1 MNTQASPA
9 GPKRRLPWTG
19 IALVI
24 SLGVNLLL
32 IGMAAGHWT
41 HRHDGHWG
49 SRFAGKHGAEG
60 RAHGMMRAFPEEL
73 RGELEGIMR
82 ERRAQAEPVLE
93 QLRAARREAR
103 EALRAEPFDAA
114 RLAAA
119 YAEMRRH
126 GDTLEEAFHQAM
138 IDAAGRLS
146 PEARR
151 KLSEMRWGPG
161 SRGGMGGP
169 GR

>member
-1 MNTQASPA
+1 MNTQAPTA
-9 GPKRRLPWTG
+9 GTKRRLPWIG
-19 IALVI
+19 IALVV
-24 SLGVNLLL
+24 SLAVNLLV

-41 HRHDGHWG
+41 HRHDGAWG
-49 SRFAGKHGAEG
+49 GRFAGKSGTEG

-73 RGELEGIMR
+73 RGEMEGIMR
-82 ERRAQAEPVLE
+82 ERRTQAEPVLE

-103 EALRAEPFDAA
+103 EALRAEPFDRA

-126 GDTLEEAFHQAM
+126 GDVLEQSFHEAM
-138 IDAAGRLS
+138 IDAASRLS
-146 PEARR
+146 PEARQ
-151 KLSEMRWGPG
+151 KLAEMRWGPG
-161 SRGGMGGP
+161 GRSGP